1 MPDLAGKKVG
11 YLGYTGTLDSN
22 GVQRIAAALNSAVN
36 GGYEEVHL
44 CFSSMG
50 GFVADGVYLYNHL
63 RGLPI
68 HVVAHNM
75 GSVSSIAVAAFVG
88 ADERYCSAYSM
99 FLIHPTTIG
108 GAEVMAAER
117 LQSALDAAL
126 ADDERTESILR
137 ERTSLPDELL
147 HARRRKD
154 VNITPDLA
162 LKHGLVHGIK
172 EFTLP
177 KGNEI
182 IQV

>member
-1 MPDLAGKKVG
+1 MADLAGRKIV
-11 YLGYTGTLDSN
+11 YLGYTGIIDSN
-22 GVQRIAAALNSAVN
+22 GVQRMAAGFNTAVN
-36 GGYEEVHL
+36 NGYEEVYL

-50 GFVADGVYLYNHL
+50 GFVADGIYLYNHL

-68 HVVAHNM
+68 HVVAHNV
-75 GSVSSIAVAAFVG
+75 GSVNSVAVAAFVG
-88 ADERYCSAYSM
+88 ADERYCSAHSM
-99 FLIHPTTIG
+99 VLIHPTTIVSSEG
-108 GAEVMAAER
+108 MAAER

-154 VNITPDLA
+154 VHITPERA
-162 LKHGLVHGIK
+162 LEHGLVHGIQ